1 MAEEITNFV
10 GDGDEELLPQ
20 AAPGDKEP
28 EDEQSEAERNLVK
41 RIQATI
47 RTDKEHFK
55 TDFAQM
61 RLDMFVAKYGRIP
74 DYPKEHYK
82 VNLAGRHVKQKT
94 AALYAKN
101 PKATARRRE
110 SLDFAIWDENP
121 QSLQMAM
128 QTISMAQQMQDQLQP
143 QMDPATGQMV
153 VPEIPPELEQAFT
166 SATALVEDFQQGM
179 TRRTTIQKI
188 GKTLEILFAQALR
201 EQKPV
206 DFKTG
211 MKKMVR
217 RACTAGVGYVEL
229 GFQREYGPRPAM
241 TEKMADFRDRIDHLR
256 NLASQIADGEITE
269 DDPEIAELKSAM
281 LTMQNE
287 PEVLLRE
294 GLIVDFPQATR
305 VIPDKLT
312 KELVGFIGSRHVT
325 LEYLFTADQ
334 VQEMFNVDI
343 DNKYVGYSQNGAS
356 NTTTSSANIVPDDSD
371 TFADIEEAKET
382 GKGTGLICVW
392 KHYHKPSGQVYY
404 VADGYPKFLRAPAAP
419 DVFVEDFWPVYA
431 LTFNEVECE
440 DSPFPPSDVFLM
452 LDQQLEYNRS
462 RQGMREH
469 RKAARPRWGYQN
481 GVLESDDVTRLAT
494 AEPFD
499 AVAVNIPDGQKLA
512 DVLQVMPVPGVDPNL
527 YETGQLFSD
536 IELGVGSSEAQ
547 FGGISKATAT
557 ESAIAAGASATSDSS
572 GVDDLDAFLTVV
584 ARAAGQILLREM
596 SEEKVREVVGIGA
609 VWPQLTLSEIANEL
623 FLEVEAGSSGKPNQ
637 AVEIRNWKE
646 MLPFLI
652 QMPNISPMWLDRE
665 TVRRLDDKA
674 DLTEALS
681 EGTMSMMAANKMA
694 QVSTGDPA
702 TDPNAQGEQ
711 GEDNAP
717 TQTEE
722 QPGSGPAFGSNQ
734 V

>member
-10 GDGDEELLPQ
+10 GDGDQDLMPQ
-20 AAPGDKEP
+20 DAPVEQAETP
-28 EDEQSEAERNLVK
+28 ESEAERNLVK
-41 RIQATI
+41 KIQATI
-47 RTDKEHFK
+47 KADKEHFK
-55 TDFAQM
+55 DDFAQM
-61 RLDMFVAKYGRIP
+61 RRDMYVAKYGRVP

-82 VNLAGRHVKQKT
+82 ANLAGRHVKQKT

-101 PKATARRRE
+101 PKAVARRRD

-128 QTISMAQQMQDQLQP
+128 QTISMAQQMQGMIEPQL
-143 QMDPATGQMV
+143 DPVTGQMV
-153 VPEIPPELEQAFT
+153 APQIPPEIEQAFT
-166 SATALVEDFQQGM
+166 AATELVEDFQQGM

-217 RACTAGVGYVEL
+217 RACTTGVGYVEL
-229 GFQREYGPRPAM
+229 GFQREYGQRPAM
-241 TEKMADFRDRIDHLR
+241 AEKMADFRDRLDHLR
-256 NLASQIADGEITE
+256 NLANQVADGSITE
-269 DDPEIAELKSAM
+269 DDPEIAELQSAIAT
-281 LTMQNE
+281 LQNE

-294 GLIVDFPQATR
+294 GLIVDFPQSTR

-312 KELVGFIGSRHVT
+312 RELVGFVGSRHVT
-325 LEYLFTADQ
+325 LEYLFTEDQ
-334 VQEMFNVDI
+334 VREMFDVDI
-343 DNKYVGYSQNGAS
+343 GSSYVGYAQDGKA
-356 NTTTSSANIVPDDSD
+356 NTSESSANIVPDDD
-371 TFADIEEAKET
+371 TYGDMAET
-382 GKGTGLICVW
+382 KTVGKGTGLICVW
-392 KHYHKPSGQVYY
+392 KYYDKPSGQVYY

-431 LTFNEVECE
+431 LTFNEVESD

-452 LDQQLEYNRS
+452 LDQQMEYNRS

-469 RKAARPRWGYQN
+469 RRAARPRWAYQN
-481 GVLESDDVTRLAT
+481 GVLQEGDVKRIST

-499 AVAVNIPDGQKLA
+499 AVAIDLPDGQTLK
-512 DVLQVMPVPGVDPNL
+512 DVLQPVPVPGVDPNL

-536 IELGVGSSEAQ
+536 IELTVGSSEAQ
-547 FGGISKATAT
+547 FGGLSKATAT
-557 ESAIAAGASATSDSS
+557 ESAIAANASASSDSS
-572 GVDDLDAFLTVV
+572 GVDDLDAFLTMV

-596 SEEKVREVVGIGA
+596 SEEQVKAVVGIGA
-609 VWPQLTLSEIANEL
+609 VWPQMTLADIANEL

-646 MLPFLI
+646 MLPFLL
-652 QMPNISPMWLDRE
+652 QMPNISPMWLARE

-674 DLTEALS
+674 DLTEALA
-681 EGTMSMMAANKMA
+681 EGAMSVMAANKMA
-694 QVSTGDPA
+694 QIGTGDPA

-711 GEDNAP
+711 GADNAP
-717 TQTEE
+717 TQTE
-722 QPGSGPAFGSNQ
+722 QSAGSEPTFGSNQ